1 LCNSKPGVE
10 HVDAHGLAPPSA
22 ADQDPA
28 LGGVFDGVGGQVLQ
42 QPPQQPP
49 IGTNRERARHEPQL
63 QASVARQWRELDLE
77 LAQQVLDAKRR
88 ELWLHRAG
96 IEPRNVEQRSDD
108 FLDGLRRS
116 VEIGHER
123 AILALTLALDE
134 TGDVKPRGVE
144 GLEDVVAGGGQKM
157 CLGDTG
163 LFGLS
168 LGAGQG
174 GVEAGQLFGAL
185 LYPSLQA
192 FVGTLQRVRRGDAGG
207 DVGQRGDEA
216 GVWHAVGTHF
226 DHHPAV
232 GKPLKYR
239 IGGRRVTLQTF
250 DEEVIDLARPKRTAL
265 GHEAENVVKP
275 DPNPDEVGWQLQDLA
290 KAAVPTDQVEIL
302 VVDRDTLADLVER
315 RLQNLAVVLD
325 RRIGVVEQP

>member
-28 LGGVFDGVGGQVLQ
+28 LGGVFDGVGDQVLQ

-63 QASVARQWRELDLE
+63 QASVARQWHELDLE

-108 FLDGLRRS
+108 FLDGLQRS

-144 GLEDVVAGGGQKM
+144 GLEDVVA
-157 CLGDTG
+157 
-163 LFGLS
+163 
-168 LGAGQG
+168 
-174 GVEAGQLFGAL
+174 
-185 LYPSLQA
+185 
-192 FVGTLQRVRRGDAGG
+192 
-207 DVGQRGDEA
+207 
-216 GVWHAVGTHF
+216 
-226 DHHPAV
+226 
-232 GKPLKYR
+232 
-239 IGGRRVTLQTF
+239 
-250 DEEVIDLARPKRTAL
+250 
-265 GHEAENVVKP
+265 
-275 DPNPDEVGWQLQDLA
+275 GWQLQDLA